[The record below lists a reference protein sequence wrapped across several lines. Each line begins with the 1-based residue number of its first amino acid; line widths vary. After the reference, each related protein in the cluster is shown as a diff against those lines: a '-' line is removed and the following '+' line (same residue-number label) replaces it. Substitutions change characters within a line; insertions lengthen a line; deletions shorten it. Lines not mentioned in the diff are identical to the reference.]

1 MDIGK
6 SFSYV
11 FEDNEWLTK
20 LGIGALVTIVPIL
33 NFAWFGYGIDIIRN
47 VVRGDPRPLPS
58 WDNFG
63 EKFMDG
69 LFIAIASL
77 IYTLPAS
84 VILVVGIV
92 LWFVPVSVSGENTD
106 LQGILAGVGGI
117 VFVGIICLCVLYFLA
132 YSFFYPA
139 MLIHYSR
146 NSTFGALFQ
155 VREIIR
161 LATRNLGQYA
171 TAWLVAIA
179 AGLVAGFIAGIV
191 SGALSFIFCVG
202 WILSLVV
209 SGLAGVWIGTI
220 LHHLYGQIALTV

>member
-11 FEDNEWLTK
+11 FEDNEWLNK
-20 LGIGALVTIVPIL
+20 LGIGALITIVPIL
-33 NFAWFGYGIDIIRN
+33 NFAWFGYGIDIIRH

-69 LFIAIASL
+69 LYIAIASL
-77 IYTLPAS
+77 IYTLPALI
-84 VILVVGIV
+84 ILCVAG
-92 LWFVPVSVSGENTD
+92 VPLFLPAFTENAD
-106 LQGILAGVGGI
+106 LQGLLAGVGGVAFI
-117 VFVGIICLCVLYFLA
+117 AVSCLAVLYFLA

-155 VREIIR
+155 VREILG

-171 TAWLVAIA
+171 TAWLVVIV
-179 AGLVAGFIAGIV
+179 AGLVAGFIAGTV
-191 SGALSFIFCVG
+191 SGVLSFIPCLG
-202 WILSLVV
+202 WIISLVI
-209 SGLAGVWIGTI
+209 SGLAGVWIGAV
-220 LHHLYGQIALTV
+220 LHHLYGQVALTI

>member
-11 FEDNEWLTK
+11 FEDEDWLTK

-47 VVRGDPRPLPS
+47 VVRGDPRPLPR

-63 EKFMDG
+63 DKFMDG
-69 LFIAIASL
+69 LYIAIASL
-77 IYTLPAS
+77 IYTLPA
-84 VILVVGIV
+84 LVVLVGGII
-92 LWFVPVSVSGENTD
+92 LWFVPVSVATD
-106 LQGILAGVGGI
+106 SDTQGILAGLGGV
-117 VFVGIICLCVLYFLA
+117 VFIALTCLSILYFLA

-161 LATRNLGQYA
+161 LATSNLGQYA
-171 TAWLVAIA
+171 TAWLIVIA
-179 AGLVAGFIAGIV
+179 AGLVAGLIAGIV
-191 SGALSFIFCVG
+191 SGALSFIVCLG

-209 SGLAGVWIGTI
+209 SGLAGVWIGAV